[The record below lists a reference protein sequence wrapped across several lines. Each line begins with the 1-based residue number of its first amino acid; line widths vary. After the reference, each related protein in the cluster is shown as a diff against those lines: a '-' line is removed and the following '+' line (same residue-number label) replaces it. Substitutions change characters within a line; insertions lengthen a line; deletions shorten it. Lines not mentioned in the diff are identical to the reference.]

1 MVKHWLSNMF
11 DPAGSRVYGPP
22 ASLTAG
28 SNVRTGTSMPVRGPY
43 YGTPPRGGAEAKVG
57 FFVQNVGHRV
67 KLAMLRQRE
76 EFPMLALPAF

>member
-11 DPAGSRVYGPP
+11 DPAGSRVY
-22 ASLTAG
+22 ARL
-28 SNVRTGTSMPVRGPY
+28 RGPY
-43 YGTPPRGGAEAKVG
+43 WELPARHHVVAPKLKVG

-67 KLAMLRQRE
+67 KLAMLASTTCNPCQRE